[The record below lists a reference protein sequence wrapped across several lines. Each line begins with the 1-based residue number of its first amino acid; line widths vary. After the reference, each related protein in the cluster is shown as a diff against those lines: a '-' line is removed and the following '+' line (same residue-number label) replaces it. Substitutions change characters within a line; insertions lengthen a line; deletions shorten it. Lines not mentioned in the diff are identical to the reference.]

1 MSFIVTV
8 KDVEAIH
15 GKPNEASTAKV
26 SDRITPSYRVLID
39 SAIRHQAARSHSR
52 GEPRSSTLRPLEV
65 ITGRSPIIA
74 AS

>member
-1 MSFIVTV
+1 MSFIATE

-26 SDRITPSYRVLID
+26 SDRITPSYRVLIV
-39 SAIRHQAARSHSR
+39 AIRHQAATSHSR